1 LIWRKWPGEAAIY
14 KGAAGVACDRG
25 LLLESGLD
33 LRGPE
38 SATEGRIKYSCK
50 LWGSAAALVLVALV
64 GCGGGGTAPTPVAP
78 AGPPASVPAGT
89 SPVVLTASTP
99 PATFAALA
107 PKITL
112 GQVVISGPPVVNFA
126 LTDVDGNA
134 IVGFGSTSQAST
146 SPVASYPNISF
157 ALAKLVPG
165 TNGSPSKWVSYIV
178 STVPTTTAGAVPTR
192 PTSDNTGTLVDH
204 QNGTYSYTFYR
215 DVTQMS
221 AFVAAATLSP
231 PNVASDLGDLTYDP
245 TLTHRLTIQISG
257 AAPGTGTNTANG
269 VQVVPA
275 VSMTNP
281 VNLIYDFIPATGQP
295 VGAGDTQRVITDKA
309 SCDECHGTLGGI
321 PGTES
326 ASFHGGS
333 RKDSNLCDVCHTDQR
348 KYGRTNVA
356 SAVNAANHD
365 IEFPAGSSTY
375 VADGVTVGNLP
386 VLVHKLHLGKELV
399 KQNYNFA
406 GVLLNGIKYPQD
418 IRNCTK
424 CHDDSATAVRP
435 TPQGDNWMN
444 VPSRLACGACH
455 DGINFATGTGVTL
468 ADAANGLTSSPF
480 GHVGGARPDDSLCA
494 VCHTPAGIAVSHIP
508 VTVPD
513 PQNALLVPTASGG
526 NSNTGAAWIAGNT
539 TNLPA
544 GAIAVS
550 YHIQS
555 VSVDATTRRPSLVF
569 QMLQNGVAVALNTRA
584 SGKAE
589 IWDNFVGSPSAYFVF
604 AVPQDGIA
612 APADFNASV
621 SGYLRN
627 IWNGTATGTGAGIL
641 TGPDANGYYTITLTG
656 VTIPANGVMVTG
668 GMGYSYAVTTTQ
680 PLTQTNLP
688 AYPATPNA
696 LGLRA
701 APAGTGPLLLTGG
714 LIVVAQDQSM
724 VATGYSGRRPIIAS
738 GSCDNCH
745 AQLGVFTS
753 QTFHAAQRNDGATCS
768 WCHNPA
774 RTSSGWS
781 GDSASF
787 IHALHAA
794 GERTVPFTWHAVSLT
809 DSFATIGYP
818 GVLSNCATCHLPG
831 TFDFSATAS
840 ASALPNRLYR
850 TVATGTFN
858 GTVSASNSAL
868 AVYSL
873 SPYVVADGV
882 TNYGTGFS
890 FNAAT
895 DVTTPASATTLV
907 NSPIATVCFACH
919 DSALD
924 RSHIESEGGSIY
936 DPRSVALA
944 KGEQCML
951 CHAAGA
957 IADINIVHP
966 KQ

>member
-1 LIWRKWPGEAAIY
+1 M
-14 KGAAGVACDRG
+14 
-25 LLLESGLD
+25 
-33 LRGPE
+33 
-38 SATEGRIKYSCK
+38 EGRINYSCK
-50 LWGSAAALVLVALV
+50 VWGSAAALVVAVLA
-64 GCGGGGTAPTPVAP
+64 GCGGGGGTAAPVAP
-78 AGPPASVPAGT
+78 AGPPVEVPTGT
-89 SPVVLTASTP
+89 SPVTLTASTP

-107 PKITL
+107 PKLTL
-112 GQVVISGPPVVNFA
+112 GQVVISGPPVVNFT

-146 SPVASYPNISF
+146 AAVASYPNISF

-165 TNGSPSKWVSYIV
+165 TSGSPSKWVSYIV
-178 STVPTTTAGAVPTR
+178 STVPTTTTGAVPTR
-192 PTSDNTGTLVDH
+192 PTSDNTGTLVDNG
-204 QNGTYSYTFYR
+204 NGTYSYTFAR
-215 DVTQMS
+215 DVTKMS
-221 AFVAAATLSP
+221 AFVAAATLTA

-275 VSMTNP
+275 VNMTHP
-281 VNLIYDFIPATGQP
+281 VNVIYDFIPATGQP
-295 VGAGDTQRVITDKA
+295 VAATDAQRTITDKA

-326 ASFHGGS
+326 ASFHAGG
-333 RKDSNLCDVCHTDQR
+333 RYDSNLCDVCHTDQR

-356 SAVNAANHD
+356 SAVNTVNND

-386 VLVHKLHLGKELV
+386 VLLHKMHLGKELV

-406 GVLLNGIKYPQD
+406 GLLLNQTKYPQD

-424 CHDDSATAVRP
+424 CHDGSATAVHP

-468 ADAANGLTSSPF
+468 ADAANGLISSPF

-513 PQNALLVPTASGG
+513 RNNALIVPTASGG
-526 NSNTGAAWIAGNT
+526 NNNTAAAWIAGNT
-539 TNLPA
+539 ADLPA

-550 YHIQS
+550 YNIKS
-555 VSVDATTRRPSLVF
+555 VSVDPTTGRPSLVF
-569 QMLQNGVAVALNTRA
+569 RMLQNGVTVPFNTLA

-604 AVPQDGIA
+604 AVPQDGIS

-621 SGYLRN
+621 SGYVRN
-627 IWNGTATGTGAGIL
+627 IWNGTATGAGAGTL
-641 TGPDANGYYTITLTG
+641 TGPDASGYYTVTLTG
-656 VTIPANGVMVTG
+656 VTIPASAVMVTG
-668 GMGYSYAVTTTQ
+668 GVGYSYALTTTQ
-680 PLTQTNLP
+680 PLTQINLP

-724 VATGYSGRRPIIAS
+724 VAAGYTGRRTIVAD

-745 AQLGVFTS
+745 LQLGVFTAE
-753 QTFHAAQRNDGATCS
+753 TFHAAQRNDGATCS
-768 WCHNPA
+768 WCHNPQ

-781 GDSASF
+781 GDSTSF
-787 IHALHAA
+787 IHAIHAA
-794 GERTVPFTWHAVSLT
+794 AKRTVPFTWHAVSTT
-809 DSFATIGYP
+809 DSFATIGFP

-831 TFDFSATAS
+831 TFDFSAPAS

-873 SPYVVADGV
+873 SPYVVADNV

-895 DVTTPASATTLV
+895 GATTPASATTLV
-907 NSPIATVCFACH
+907 NSPIATACFACH
-919 DSALD
+919 DSTID
-924 RSHIESEGGSIY
+924 QSHMESNGGSIY
-936 DPRSVALA
+936 EPRSVALA

-951 CHAAGA
+951 CHGAGK
-957 IADINIVHP
+957 IADINVVHP
-966 KQ
+966 KP